1 MILTP
6 PFGDGQRIGLFG
18 GSFNPVHNGHRMV
31 ALYALKRLRL
41 DWVWWLVS
49 PQNPLK
55 DRSETGDYAV
65 RLAETRKVARH
76 PRFVV
81 SEFEKQAG
89 THTTAETIEALA
101 PALRRGCFV
110 WIMGADS
117 FADLH
122 RWNDWL
128 DIPASLPLA
137 VLARPGY
144 SVRALSSQA
153 AIRFEEYRIPSHR
166 AASLPC
172 RTPPAWAFVQM
183 PLRRESSTAI
193 RRRLTTVLAA
203 IDRANAQDPVSQG
216 GSPRALLYGRRM
228 SEVLSSFS
236 PEAGDHLAIA
246 ARAQHIERWTSPRQ
260 SYPEGRIGY
269 LKWRKDLQHH
279 HARRTG
285 ELMREAGYE
294 EDDIARVGSLL
305 KKERL
310 KSDDEVQALEDVICL
325 VFLQYEAP
333 DFIALHDDEKVRDIL
348 AKTAKKM
355 SAKGLATAA
364 KLKLDERLAR
374 LLGEALANFAP

>member
-6 PFGDGQRIGLFG
+6 PFGLGQRIGLFG
-18 GSFNPVHNGHRMV
+18 GSFNPAHNGHRMV

-55 DRSETGDYAV
+55 DTSETGDYAV
-65 RLAETRKVARH
+65 RLAETRKIARH

-81 SEFEKQAG
+81 SEFEKLAG
-89 THTTAETIEALA
+89 TRTTAQTIDALA

-122 RWNDWL
+122 HWNDWL
-128 DIPASLPLA
+128 DIPMSLPLA

-144 SVRALSSQA
+144 SVRALSGQA
-153 AIRFEEYRIPSHR
+153 AIRFEDCRVPSQV

-172 RTPPAWAFVQM
+172 RVPPAWTFVHM

-193 RRRLTTVLAA
+193 RRRFNSALAA
-203 IDRANAQDPVSQG
+203 IDAANAQDPVAQAG
-216 GSPRALLYGRRM
+216 TPRALLYGRRM
-228 SEVLSSFS
+228 SEALSSFS
-236 PEAGDHLAIA
+236 PEASDHLAIA
-246 ARAQHIERWTSPRQ
+246 ARAQHIERWTSPRN

-279 HARRTG
+279 HAKRTAA
-285 ELMREAGYE
+285 LMADAGYE
-294 EDDIARVGSLL
+294 DGDIARVASLL
-305 KKERL
+305 RKERL
-310 KSDDEVQALEDVICL
+310 KSDNEVQALEDVICL

-333 DFIALHDDEKVRDIL
+333 DFIAQHDDEKVRDIL
-348 AKTAKKM
+348 AKTATKM
-355 SAKGLATAA
+355 SVKGLAAA
-364 KLKLDERLAR
+364 GKLRLDDRLAR